1 MSLTIGQKAPDF
13 KLPDPD
19 KKIHS
24 LADYKGKN
32 VVLFFFPGAWTGTC
46 TQEMC
51 NIQENFN
58 VYNSMNAVPIGISV
72 DSIFALKKFKED
84 QKLNDLTLLSDF
96 NKEAIAA
103 YDIVGNNFSMGFNGV
118 AKRATFVIDKEGN
131 LRFAE
136 VLPAYG
142 DFPNMEAIQNAV
154 KALN

>member
-1 MSLTIGQKAPDF
+1 MSLTIGQMAPEI

-19 KKIHS
+19 KKFHS

-51 NIQENFN
+51 NIQENFST
-58 VYNSMNAVPIGISV
+58 YASLNAVPIGISV

-84 QKLNDLTLLSDF
+84 QKLNDLTLLSDYK
-96 NKEAIAA
+96 KEAIAA
-103 YDIVGNNFSMGFNGV
+103 YDIIGNNFSIGYDGV
-118 AKRATFVIDKEGN
+118 AKRATFVIDKEGI
-131 LRFAE
+131 LRFEE

-142 DFPNMEAIQNAV
+142 DFPNMEAIKNAV